1 MKAMSIKSNSPGK
14 IQQQIIKT
22 ITEEFE
28 ANLLIVKI
36 KYYEQIEGI

>member
-1 MKAMSIKSNSPGK
+1 MKAKSIKSSSPDK

>member
-1 MKAMSIKSNSPGK
+1 MIAKSIISNSPGK